1 MHHRNR
7 ISSRTAKLLQGNHA
21 LVKLFV
27 FSDNDLLV
35 VTFSDNHTSVTPTKV
50 VHAPE
55 GVDWQEETVNWVSV
69 PFVSLESSHCNE
81 KTTYERI

>member
-1 MHHRNR
+1 MHHKNR

-35 VTFSDNHTSVTPTKV
+35 VTFANDQTSVAPREV

-55 GVDWQEETVNWVSV
+55 RVYWEEETVDWVSERRV
-69 PFVSLESSHCNE
+69 SEVYDTIAPFA
-81 KTTYERI
+81 YDRM